1 LFDAALGD
9 RFSCCTIKD
18 GDGGWFIQWQGN
30 TDKDMRLTLREGL
43 TGAGKIDLNYYIK

>member
-9 RFSCCTIKD
+9 RFSCCTIND

-30 TDKDMRLTLREGL
+30 VPETNYAIAFDPALEQQDLSDEGE
-43 TGAGKIDLNYYIK
+43 